1 MQKALWWMKKARYSC
16 ANTWAEVHCGGALPV
31 SGSLQSVPR
40 EPTSAPGRQCGGV
53 GYLTFIFK
61 AEHSR
66 GVQGHLRGILCLQI
80 TAITLSLRGP

>member
-1 MQKALWWMKKARYSC
+1 MQKALWWMKKAQYSC
-16 ANTWAEVHCGGALPV
+16 ANTWAEVHRGGAPLV

-40 EPTSAPGRQCGGV
+40 KPTSALGRQGGCG

-66 GVQGHLRGILCLQI
+66 VQGHLRGILCLQI